1 MVYALAPT
9 TTDPFDEE
17 CADNMQKSH
26 CHPKKN
32 LRRGSAMCVL
42 VVDNLEVIRF
52 DFTWS

>member
-1 MVYALAPT
+1 MKNVLT
-9 TTDPFDEE
+9 TTVQ
-17 CADNMQKSH
+17 CGGLHLSWVMQKSH

-42 VVDNLEVIRF
+42 VVDNLEVIHF